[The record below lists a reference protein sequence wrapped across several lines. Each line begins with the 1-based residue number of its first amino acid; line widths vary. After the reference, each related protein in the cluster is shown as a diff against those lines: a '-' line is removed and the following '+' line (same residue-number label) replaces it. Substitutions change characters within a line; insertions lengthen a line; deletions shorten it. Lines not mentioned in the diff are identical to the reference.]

1 VIKLGKLKIEPR
13 AIASQGNA
21 ILGIRDSGKTYTAT
35 WLAERLQDSGIPFVA
50 FDPIGVWRF
59 LRVPGKGAGYPVVVA
74 GGADGDLP
82 LTVAGAPEIV
92 RAAMANGI
100 SLVIDLFDINLS
112 KADWKRIVTACVR
125 VLLHENS
132 KHGLRHVFIE
142 EAAEFAPQRVGP
154 DQGQVYAEMEKLA
167 RMGGNS
173 RLGYTLINQRAEEV
187 NKALLELCDNLF
199 LHRQKGRNSLTA
211 LSKWLDIGNVAAGRE
226 IVSTLPTLPTGECW
240 AWLQGSETPELV
252 KVPAKNSLHPDR
264 RIMRGDEPEI
274 AAKAVDV
281 GSFVTTMRGTLQEV
295 AQEARSLVDLQAEVK
310 RLGKELTAA
319 NKRAEQAG
327 VPEAEVQ
334 RRVRD
339 AVDAFKREHPPSVL
353 VSDGR
358 ERKAL
363 ERIVEIAQKVIAS
376 NQPGSPDSR
385 EADATPQRAAR
396 LPRAAATPAPAAS
409 GAGSSKLPAG
419 ERTVLTAIAQ
429 HPNGVTREQL
439 TVLTGYKRSTRDAYL
454 QRMREKFLITPVPN
468 SDRIEVTPEGKDAL
482 GADFQPLPTGEALQ
496 QHWLAKLPEGE
507 SRILGQL
514 CASYPDSVSREEI
527 GHVHGYA
534 RSSRDA
540 YLQRLKARQLVT
552 IVDRGFVRAATHLFD
567 GARS

>member
-1 VIKLGKLKIEPR
+1 MIPTLSSQLPIALPTLLETRLLVQANSGGGKSWALRRLLE
-13 AIASQGNA
+13 Q
-21 ILGIRDSGKTYTAT
+21 TANSV
-35 WLAERLQDSGIPFVA
+35 QQ
-50 FDPIGVWRF
+50 
-59 LRVPGKGAGYPVVVA
+59 
-74 GGADGDLP
+74 
-82 LTVAGAPEIV
+82 
-92 RAAMANGI
+92 
-100 SLVIDLFDINLS
+100 LVIDPEGEFATLREQFDYLIAAPHDGDALATPQTAALLARRLLES
-112 KADWKRIVTACVR
+112 GVSAILDIYDLKAHER
-125 VLLHENS
+125 VLFVRRFLDALVNAPKALWHPV
-132 KHGLRHVFIE
+132 LIVLD
-142 EAAEFAPQRVGP
+142 EAHIFAPQNGSAESAGAVIDIATRGRKRGQCLVAATQRLSKLHKDVAAELGNKMIGRTGLDVDVKRAADELGLTSREATDTLRALAPGQFYVFGPALSPKVERITVGDVQTSHP
-154 DQGQVYAEMEKLA
+154 KAGNRMMTAPPAPSPKLRAQLAKLA
-167 RMGGNS
+167 D
-173 RLGYTLINQRAEEV
+173 LEKEAE
-187 NKALLELCDNLF
+187 
-199 LHRQKGRNSLTA
+199 
-211 LSKWLDIGNVAAGRE
+211 
-226 IVSTLPTLPTGECW
+226 
-240 AWLQGSETPELV
+240 
-252 KVPAKNSLHPDR
+252 
-264 RIMRGDEPEI
+264 
-274 AAKAVDV
+274 
-281 GSFVTTMRGTLQEV
+281 
-295 AQEARSLVDLQAEVK
+295 QEARTVE
-310 RLGKELTAA
+310 ELKADNAKLRREATIA

-334 RRVRD
+334 RRLRE
-339 AVDAFKREHPPSVL
+339 AIDAFKREHPPSVL
-353 VSDGR
+353 VSDGS
-358 ERKAL
+358 ELKAL
-363 ERIVEIAQKVIAS
+363 RRIAEIAQKEIERI
-376 NQPGSPDSR
+376 NPGSPDGR

-396 LPRAAATPAPAAS
+396 FPRAAATPAPAAS

-429 HPNGVTREQL
+429 HPRGVTREQL

-514 CASYPDSVSREEI
+514 CAAYPDTVGRDEI